1 MASHETTEMH
11 RGDTDDD
18 DGDDEDDEDGEE
30 RERERKRR
38 EHGNIVEEA
47 AEEMVEAATGTRGM
61 RSSGRRMDEDEDEE
75 EAEEQGSV
83 RTVADR
89 TPRQVEEGIVS
100 GGGDG
105 DRAAG
110 AEGSTDEQHQPRKD
124 DGGDA
129 GKDAGIMDQTNLLPV
144 RQIIVVFAGLSAAL
158 FCSLLDQTM

>member
-11 RGDTDDD
+11 RGDTD
-18 DGDDEDDEDGEE
+18 EDDEDGED
-30 RERERKRR
+30 RDRERKRR
-38 EHGNIVEEA
+38 EDGNIVEEA

-61 RSSGRRMDEDEDEE
+61 RSRGTRMDEDEEEEDEE
-75 EAEEQGSV
+75 RGSV
-83 RTVADR
+83 RTVAER

-100 GGGDG
+100 GGDDG

-129 GKDAGIMDQTNLLPV
+129 GAKDAGIMDQTNLLPV